1 MLGMVLEWKGG
12 RMTLSRD
19 VCHDF
24 QGRVDRIPVHGLGL
38 SVDVYSPDLHSLLA
52 DLTSRQVLPMYLEV
66 FHATSSAL
74 AAVRDQTNLPLPY
87 HGEGLWVTQPGAGT
101 DPLFQEEAR
110 MLASNL
116 SLLRSAW
123 SNHECAT
130 KHIAGYSFGTYL
142 PPLYTTASADIVAKN
157 INMVQAIFDQSA
169 ALPGG
174 GSPLFLLEMP
184 PLTFFVAGTLSIPAY
199 FRCVTEQAA
208 CGLVLDVGHL
218 WTVYRYS
225 GAWRTQSLMQFVDD
239 FLREFPVER
248 VVEIHVAGLAVHE
261 SLVGEAGIAKSADPN
276 LLPRWTDA
284 HAAPIPS
291 VLFEMLDQILR
302 CGRLEQLRGMAL
314 EVDTK
319 PNGLIAD
326 ELAWFLE
333 RYKQVFD
340 QPVLQGSV
348 AGVSSSLPVHARFS
362 TDSGVVSK
370 TESLAEAYEA
380 YAQIVSGRAEPVGP
394 NWMAATAC
402 AEDLD
407 WYRTKYLP
415 YEILHWGG
423 DVEAMFPETCRE
435 LAGRQI
441 VTDSFVSY
449 WFHRP
454 HPVTRSY
461 DFFDVKIDRFVEFVS
476 ENASELTLLV
486 QREATELRLAYQAAN
501 EAPSQSTG
509 VHR

>member
-1 MLGMVLEWKGG
+1 MLGILVAWKGG
-12 RMTLSRD
+12 GMTLSRD

-24 QGRVDRIPVHGLGL
+24 LERAARIPVHGLGL
-38 SVDVYSPDLHSLLA
+38 SVDVYSPDLISLLA
-52 DLTSRQVLPMYLEV
+52 DLTRRQVFPLYLEV
-66 FHATSSAL
+66 FHATASAL
-74 AAVRDQTNLPLPY
+74 AAVRSQTDLPLPY
-87 HGEGLWVTQPGAGT
+87 HGEGLWVTQPGAEA
-101 DPLFQEEAR
+101 DPLFQDEAR
-110 MLASNL
+110 ILASHL

-142 PPLYTTASADIVAKN
+142 PPLYTASSADVVAKN
-157 INMVQAIFDQSA
+157 INLVQAIFDQQA

-184 PLTFFVAGTLSIPAY
+184 PLTFFVAGTLSIPVY
-199 FRCVTEQAA
+199 FRRVTDQAA

-225 GAWRTQSLMQFVDD
+225 GAWRVQSLAQFVDD

-261 SLVGEAGIAKSADPN
+261 SLVGEAEVVTGEDPD

-284 HAAPIPS
+284 HAAPIPP

-319 PNGLIAD
+319 SSDLIAD
-326 ELAWFLE
+326 ELAWFVE
-333 RYKQVFD
+333 RYQHMFD
-340 QPVLQGSV
+340 QTMPR
-348 AGVSSSLPVHARFS
+348 GVVGASPSSSAPAQFS
-362 TDSGVVSK
+362 TEIDSESK
-370 TESLAEAYEA
+370 TESLTEAYDR
-380 YAQIVSGRAEPVGP
+380 YAQVVSSRAEPVGP
-394 NWMAATAC
+394 NWMAPTAC
-402 AEDLD
+402 MEELD
-407 WYRTKYLP
+407 WYRTTYLP

-423 DVEAMFPETCRE
+423 DVEAMFPQTCRGLGE
-435 LAGRQI
+435 RHIGLDG
-441 VTDSFVSY
+441 FVSY
-449 WFHRP
+449 WFRLP

-461 DFFDVKIDRFVEFVS
+461 DFFDVKIDRFVDFVR
-476 ENASELTLLV
+476 ELAPDLEPLA
-486 QREATELRLAYQAAN
+486 QREATELRQAYQAAS
-501 EAPSQSTG
+501 EAPLSTASI
-509 VHR
+509 HP

>member
-1 MLGMVLEWKGG
+1 
-12 RMTLSRD
+12 MTLSRD
-19 VCHDF
+19 VHHNF
-24 QGRVDRIPVHGLGL
+24 QDRVAQIQVQGLGL
-38 SVDVYSPDLHSLLA
+38 SVDVYSPDLLSLLA
-52 DLTSRQVLPMYLEV
+52 DLTRRQVLPMYLEV

-74 AAVRDQTNLPLPY
+74 AAVRGQTDLPLPY
-87 HGEGLWVTQPGAGT
+87 HGEGLWVTQPGAEF

-110 MLASNL
+110 VLASHL
-116 SLLRSAW
+116 ALLRSAW

-142 PPLYTTASADIVAKN
+142 PPLYTASSADVVAEN
-157 INMVQAIFDQSA
+157 INLVQAIFDQHITLA
-169 ALPGG
+169 GG

-225 GAWRTQSLMQFVDD
+225 GAWRAHSLAQFVDD

-261 SLVGEAGIAKSADPN
+261 SLVGEVDVVEGEDPD

-284 HAAPIPS
+284 HAAPIPP

-302 CGRLEQLRGMAL
+302 GGRLEQLRGIAL

-319 PNGLIAD
+319 SGNLIAA

-333 RYKQVFD
+333 RYRNVFH
-340 QPVLQGSV
+340 QARPRGV
-348 AGVSSSLPVHARFS
+348 AGCAPPPSPVPARFFTETDSVPEVESLPEAYDQYAQVVSS
-362 TDSGVVSK
+362 
-370 TESLAEAYEA
+370 
-380 YAQIVSGRAEPVGP
+380 RAEPVGP
-394 NWMAATAC
+394 NWMAPTAC
-402 AEDLD
+402 ADELD
-407 WYRTKYLP
+407 WYRIKYLP

-423 DVEAMFPETCRE
+423 DIEAMFPKTCQG

-441 VTDSFVSY
+441 TLDGFVSY
-449 WFHRP
+449 WFRLP

-476 ENASELTLLV
+476 EQASDLKALV

-501 EAPSQSTG
+501 EGPLQSTG
-509 VHR
+509 THL

>member
-1 MLGMVLEWKGG
+1 MDWKGG

-24 QGRVDRIPVHGLGL
+24 QDRVARIPVHGLGL
-38 SVDVYSPDLHSLLA
+38 SVDVYSPDLPSLLA
-52 DLTSRQVLPMYLEV
+52 DLTRRQVLPMYLEV
-66 FHATSSAL
+66 FHATFSAL
-74 AAVRDQTNLPLPY
+74 TAVRDQTDLPLPY
-87 HGEGLWVTQPGAGT
+87 HGEGLWVTQPGAEA

-110 MLASNL
+110 VLASHL
-116 SLLRSAW
+116 SLLRGAW

-142 PPLYTTASADIVAKN
+142 PPLYTASSADVVAKN
-157 INMVQAIFDQSA
+157 ISLVQAIFDQQA

-174 GSPLFLLEMP
+174 GSPLFLLEIP

-199 FRCVTEQAA
+199 FRRVTDQAA

-225 GAWRTQSLMQFVDD
+225 GAWRAQSIAQFVDD

-261 SLVGEAGIAKSADPN
+261 SLVGKAGVVHCEDPD

-284 HAAPIPS
+284 HAAPIPP
-291 VLFEMLDQILR
+291 VLFEMLDRILQ
-302 CGRLEQLRGMAL
+302 CGRLEHLRGMAL

-319 PNGLIAD
+319 PCDLIAD
-326 ELAWFLE
+326 ELAWFLG
-333 RYKQVFD
+333 RYKHVFD
-340 QPVLQGSV
+340 RHVPRGSV
-348 AGVSSSLPVHARFS
+348 AGASPPPQANARFS
-362 TDSGVVSK
+362 TNDGSVSK
-370 TESLAEAYEA
+370 TESLSEAYDQ
-380 YAQIVSGRAEPVGP
+380 YAQVVSSRAEPVGP
-394 NWMAATAC
+394 NWMASTAC
-402 AEDLD
+402 ADELD

-423 DVEAMFPETCRE
+423 DIEAMFPETCRA
-435 LAGRQI
+435 LAGQQI
-441 VTDSFVSY
+441 ALDGFVSY
-449 WFHRP
+449 WFHLP

-476 ENASELTLLV
+476 EQASDLKSLV

-501 EAPSQSTG
+501 EGPLQSTG
-509 VHR
+509 THL

>member
-1 MLGMVLEWKGG
+1 MPQ
-12 RMTLSRD
+12 SRD

-24 QGRVDRIPVHGLGL
+24 LDRVDRIPVQGLGL
-38 SVDVYSPDLHSLLA
+38 SVDVYSPDLVSLLA
-52 DLTSRQVLPMYLEV
+52 DLTRRQVLPMYLEV
-66 FHATSSAL
+66 FHATTRAL
-74 AAVRDQTNLPLPY
+74 AAVRHRTDLSLPY
-87 HGEGLWVTQPGAGT
+87 HGEGLWVTQPGAES

-110 MLASNL
+110 ALASHL
-116 SLLRSAW
+116 ALLRSAW

-142 PPLYTTASADIVAKN
+142 PPLYTASSADVVAKN
-157 INMVQAIFDQSA
+157 INMVQAIIDQRA

-199 FRCVTEQAA
+199 FRRVTDQSA

-225 GAWRTQSLMQFVDD
+225 EAWRSQSIGQFLDA
-239 FLREFPVER
+239 FLQDFPVER

-261 SLVGEAGIAKSADPN
+261 SLGAEAVMINGKGSHH
-276 LLPRWTDA
+276 LPRWTDA
-284 HAAPIPS
+284 HAAPIPP
-291 VLFEMLDQILR
+291 VLFEMLDHILG
-302 CGRLEQLRGMAL
+302 CGRLPQLRGMAL

-319 PNGLIAD
+319 ASDLIAD
-326 ELAWFLE
+326 ELASFLA
-333 RYKQVFD
+333 RYKNVFD
-340 QPVLQGSV
+340 VDVERTSAVGAMALHLVNSLSSTEPGFLSEPQGLV
-348 AGVSSSLPVHARFS
+348 
-362 TDSGVVSK
+362 
-370 TESLAEAYEA
+370 EAYDK
-380 YAQIVSGRAEPVGP
+380 YAQVVSGRAEPTGP
-394 NWMAATAC
+394 DWTASV
-402 AEDLD
+402 ASFEELD

-435 LAGRQI
+435 LGQRHIALDR
-441 VTDSFVSY
+441 FVSF
-449 WFHRP
+449 WFRLP

-476 ENASELTLLV
+476 DLASDLV
-486 QREATELRLAYQAAN
+486 PMAHREAAELRQAYQAAN
-501 EAPSQSTG
+501 EGPLQTAST
-509 VHR
+509 HP